1 MQNIQAVI
9 FDLDGTLLYTL
20 EDLADSCNEALRFYG
35 YPQRTLDEVRQFV
48 GNGLGVLTELAL
60 PDGKKDPHYDEV
72 LLKMRECYAKNWQN
86 KTKPYDGVPEML
98 SSLTNHGFKCAIV
111 SNKPDAQVKELAQ
124 LYFQKDVHVAVGERE
139 GIRRK
144 PFPDSLNSVM
154 QLLGVNKNYVLYVGD
169 SDVDIKT
176 AANAQVAC
184 VSVCWGFKSK
194 EFLMQNGASEI
205 ISSPSDLLELL
216 RIA

>member
-1 MQNIQAVI
+1 M
-9 FDLDGTLLYTL
+9 
-20 EDLADSCNEALRFYG
+20 
-35 YPQRTLDEVRQFV
+35 
-48 GNGLGVLTELAL
+48 
-60 PDGKKDPHYDEV
+60 
-72 LLKMRECYAKNWQN
+72 
-86 KTKPYDGVPEML
+86 
-98 SSLTNHGFKCAIV
+98 
-111 SNKPDAQVKELAQ
+111 KELQ
-124 LYFQKDVHVAVGERE
+124 SLFFSGVVQVAAGERSD
-139 GIRRK
+139 IRRK

-154 QLLGVNKNYVLYVGD
+154 QKLGVNKEYVVYVGD